1 MSVLGKCR
9 WKSGSKSKQGEKSRN
24 RKIIGLKEIKTAL
37 QERLCRK
44 SDIKQEKISN
54 EAENISEVCQ
64 RREIKEEEN
73 ARLDLFSNRKII
85 ILKQ

>member
-1 MSVLGKCR
+1 MEVKVNR
-9 WKSGSKSKQGEKSRN
+9 ERKNRN

-37 QERLCRK
+37 LEKLCKK
-44 SDIKQEKISN
+44 SDINQEKIFN

-85 ILKQ
+85 IIKQ